1 MNRAEETVGE
11 GIAQVHSLPELV
23 GQRTRADLS
32 RRSGDLRLVFSALE
46 QNQPL
51 LRVHCIV
58 SVVVETTHPLIQ
70 PLRGQ

>member
-1 MNRAEETVGE
+1 
-11 GIAQVHSLPELV
+11 
-23 GQRTRADLS
+23 
-32 RRSGDLRLVFSALE
+32 LRLVFSALE